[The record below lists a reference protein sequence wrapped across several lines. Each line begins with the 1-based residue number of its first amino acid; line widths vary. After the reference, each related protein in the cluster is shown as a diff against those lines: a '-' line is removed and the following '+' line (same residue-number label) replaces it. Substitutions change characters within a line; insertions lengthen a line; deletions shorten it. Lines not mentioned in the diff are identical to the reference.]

1 VSAVAETVESPV
13 RSHVR
18 AGSRALHLAEGPLER
33 VPLEQEA
40 VVELAT
46 ADDVASATAG
56 VVAVI
61 RRHTGASRVEWWAPA
76 DDGDLELVASA
87 GNGVGRREDVVLGRG
102 GVLAVYGG
110 CLDPHLASGLA
121 PLMPILRRRRA
132 EERLA
137 QTTVRL
143 ARSNEALEDF
153 ASLVA
158 HELKAPLHAA
168 LIAPDPSSS
177 LEQALDLVDALLEAA
192 RSEQCGE
199 MFASGAECLDAAA
212 RDLPAGVEITG
223 ELTMML
229 PVPPEPLRVV
239 LRNLLANAVAAG
251 ARHIHVTAVR
261 SPSWR
266 LLIDDDGVGLEEDAE
281 GYAAGSGVGLCL
293 CRRIAAR
300 FGGALELA
308 PRSPG
313 GTRATLTLREV
324 PQ

>member
-1 VSAVAETVESPV
+1 VSAVAETVESPIQSQGRARPRV
-13 RSHVR
+13 LHV
-18 AGSRALHLAEGPLER
+18 AEPPLER

-40 VVELAT
+40 LVALAT
-46 ADDVASATAG
+46 ADDVASGTAA
-56 VVAVI
+56 VADAV

-76 DDGDLELVASA
+76 GDGDLALVASA
-87 GNGVGRREDVVLGRG
+87 GNGVGRREDVALGRG

-110 CLDPHLASGLA
+110 CLDAHLASGLA
-121 PLMPILRRRRA
+121 PLMPILRRRCA

-137 QTTVRL
+137 QATARL

-153 ASLVA
+153 ATLVA

-168 LIAPDPSSS
+168 LLSPLPSRS
-177 LEQALDLVDALLEAA
+177 LEQALDLVEALLEAA

-199 MFASGAECLDAAA
+199 ISASGAECLEAAA
-212 RDLPAGVEITG
+212 RDLPADVEVTG
-223 ELTMML
+223 ELDMML

-251 ARHIHVTAVR
+251 ARHVHVSAVR
-261 SPSWR
+261 SSSWR
-266 LLIDDDGVGLEEDAE
+266 LLVDDDGVGLEDVES
-281 GYAAGSGVGLCL
+281 YAAGSGVGLCL

-308 PRSPG
+308 PRAPG